1 MKSSLK
7 MVFKLVTLLFAI
19 ASTLV
24 VTTQST
30 HHDDHD
36 VIENAQ
42 KYSRPYLGHGEFGH
56 QLRWCCNNIIGWCCK
71 QTV

>member
-1 MKSSLK
+1 MESALK
-7 MVFKLVTLLFAI
+7 MALKLVILFFAI

-24 VTTQST
+24 VTAQST
-30 HHDDHD
+30 HHDD
-36 VIENAQ
+36 VIENSQ

-71 QTV
+71 KN